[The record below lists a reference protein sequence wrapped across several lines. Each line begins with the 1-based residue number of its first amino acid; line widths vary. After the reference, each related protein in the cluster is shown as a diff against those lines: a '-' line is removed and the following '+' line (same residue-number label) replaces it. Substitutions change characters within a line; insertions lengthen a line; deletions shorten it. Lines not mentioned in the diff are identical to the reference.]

1 MLKRI
6 IEERVQEYLTEGDFK
21 IFFIWGPR
29 RSGKTTILKDI
40 SQKLS
45 VPIFNFDLLS
55 DREGFVPKRET
66 LEKLVSSHKVILI
79 DEVQNFPESTL
90 ALKILYDEF
99 KVKIIATGSS
109 ELRQKSKDFD
119 SLAGRFTDNYC
130 LPLSI
135 YEIGDNSQILSYE
148 KHNFETKLQNQLQMY
163 GAYPEV
169 YTQTSYSES
178 EKIDLLQNI
187 LDAYILKDVID
198 IYELKNEKL
207 AKDILIKIALQIG
220 SEVSIREI
228 AGSLNANVVTV
239 SNYIEIFIKNYI
251 LIPLPSFK
259 TNVRKAVSE
268 NRKLY
273 FYDLGIRNILVKD
286 FRELEF
292 RPDKGGVF
300 ENFIISE
307 IEKQRKNNN
316 VKQTMYFYR
325 EYGGKEIDLI
335 LEDYKKQYQ
344 AVEIKVNEID
354 GNKDIFPIDH
364 SFTMINTQNYF
375 ERVHELM
382 K

>member
-1 MLKRI
+1 MLQRI
-6 IEERVQEYLTEGDFK
+6 VEEQVKAYIAGADYK

-40 SQKLS
+40 ALKFSL
-45 VPIFNFDLLS
+45 PIFNFDLLS
-55 DREGFVPKRET
+55 DRELFIPTREALDKIT
-66 LEKLVSSHKVILI
+66 QSHKIILI
-79 DEVQNFPESTL
+79 DEVQNSPESTV
-90 ALKILYDEF
+90 ALKILYDEY

-109 ELRQKSKDFD
+109 ELRQKTKDFD

-135 YEIGDNSQILSYE
+135 YEIAENTQMPLYR
-148 KHNFETKLQNQLQMY
+148 KQNFHKKLRNQLQIF

-169 YTQTSYSES
+169 YANNTFSDSK
-178 EKIDLLQNI
+178 KIELLQNI
-187 LDAYILKDVID
+187 LDTYVLKDVVD

-207 AKDILIKIALQIG
+207 AKDILTKIALQIG
-220 SEVSIREI
+220 SEVSLREI
-228 AGSLNANVVTV
+228 AGSLEANAVTV

-259 TNVRKAVSE
+259 TNIRKAVSE

-286 FRELEF
+286 FREINL

-300 ENFIISE
+300 ENFIVSE
-307 IEKQRKNNN
+307 IEKQRKIHTIH
-316 VKQTMYFYR
+316 KSMYFYR
-325 EYGGKEIDLI
+325 EYGGQEIDLV

-344 AVEIKVNEID
+344 ALEIKVNEKD
-354 GNKDIFPIDH
+354 GNKDIFPLPH
-364 SFTMINTQNYF
+364 SFTTINTQNYF
-375 ERVHELM
+375 EKL
-382 K
+382 KPL